1 LGSLP
6 PLARPAAMIESTSSR
21 ESRLSPMLVCAWVFG
36 SMICL
41 SVKVAKYSLVSTMKK
56 TFSSHTMQAAFS
68 SVNNGLMPAPRA
80 V

>member
-1 LGSLP
+1 M
-6 PLARPAAMIESTSSR
+6 R
-21 ESRLSPMLVCAWVFG
+21 VCAWVLG

-56 TFSSHTMQAAFS
+56 TFSSQTMQAAFS
-68 SVNNGLMPAPRA
+68 SVNSGLMSAPSA